1 MLRAIFIGDDVPWF
15 LGSMCVFFFDQTLQL
30 TPDNFTSWDSL
41 GNHVAL
47 KNWIFPSFAESGSC
61 SFSEKKSQNFESW
74 KKLGLF
80 RNPRKNAG
88 KKPRFFFL
96 TWGWVLLPSMIATWR
111 ASMQRLG
118 KGKESKVRE
127 VEGGFVSWSDGLIF
141 GFPKI
146 GVLVFFPRF
155 FFGALFNGELMYH
168 STKNP

>member
-61 SFSEKKSQNFESW
+61 SFSEKKYQNFESW

-88 KKPRFFFL
+88 KSRVFFF
-96 TWGWVLLPSMIATWR
+96 
-111 ASMQRLG
+111 
-118 KGKESKVRE
+118 
-127 VEGGFVSWSDGLIF
+127 F
-141 GFPKI
+141 
-146 GVLVFFPRF
+146 
-155 FFGALFNGELMYH
+155 
-168 STKNP
+168 

>member
-1 MLRAIFIGDDVPWF
+1 MRPPFVLGCVLGCFPGKRPPVGPQVMLTVPRLIGFGIAFAIYKPGLPESLSKVEKNIEQIIKKNMLRAIFIGDGVPWF

-47 KNWIFPSFAESGSC
+47 KSWIFPSFAESGSC

-88 KKPRFFFL
+88 TSRVFFFFL
-96 TWGWVLLPSMIATWR
+96 T
-111 ASMQRLG
+111 
-118 KGKESKVRE
+118 
-127 VEGGFVSWSDGLIF
+127 
-141 GFPKI
+141 
-146 GVLVFFPRF
+146 
-155 FFGALFNGELMYH
+155 
-168 STKNP
+168 